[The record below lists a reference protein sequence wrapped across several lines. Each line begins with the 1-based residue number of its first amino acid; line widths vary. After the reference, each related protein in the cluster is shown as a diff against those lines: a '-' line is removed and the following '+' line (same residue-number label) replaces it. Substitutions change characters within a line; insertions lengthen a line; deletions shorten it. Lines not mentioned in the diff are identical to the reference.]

1 MKRWMKQLNGK
12 EFNKMCIIGKAAS
25 KLFDE
30 KGYLE
35 TSLKDISIAAKI
47 SKGGIYHYFSN
58 KHEIL
63 YFILDNYMDLLLG
76 GLEEELKEMADNDS
90 KIQFI
95 MFRHLKLYNK
105 NVPEAKALLI
115 EAYNLPSK
123 YFKAIAEKQKKYAQI
138 SINVLSDLFQ
148 GGMQKDKLK
157 AISYTLFGMC
167 NSIMYWYNPQGPI
180 TLEELSQ
187 VVYDIF
193 LKGVSCYKMNYD
205 ETRKGISP
213 TF

>member
-1 MKRWMKQLNGK
+1 MKKWVKQLNGK
-12 EFNKMCIIGKAAS
+12 EFNKMCVIGKAAS

-35 TSLKDISIAAKI
+35 TSLKDISVAAKL

-76 GLEEELKEMADNDS
+76 GLEEELKEMADNSS

-95 MFRHLKLYNK
+95 MFRHLKLYNR

-115 EAYNLPSK
+115 EAHNLPSK
-123 YFKAIAEKQKKYAQI
+123 YFKAIAEKERKYAQI
-138 SINVLSDLFQ
+138 LIDILSDYFD
-148 GGMQKDKLK
+148 GSMQIDKLK
-157 AISYTLFGMC
+157 AISFTLFGMF
-167 NSIMYWYNPQGPI
+167 NSIMYWYNPKGPV
-180 TLEELSQ
+180 TLEELSKI
-187 VVYDIF
+187 VYDIF
-193 LKGVSCYKMNYD
+193 LKGVSCYR
-205 ETRKGISP
+205 TV
-213 TF
+213 